1 MVTSATKHSAYG
13 LFGGSFDPVHRGH
26 ICLAEQVQQSL
37 GLQSMALLPAA
48 QQPLKGSA
56 NVSAEQRLAMLN
68 LAVAEASS
76 LSVDARELERSGPS
90 YTVDTLQEWRLEHDE
105 KACLCFCMGLDSL
118 MQLHRWHRWEQLF
131 ELANLIVLARPGCSL
146 AEGANTLPPQL
157 QAELNARQCFDIAPL
172 LAAPKGRWMLLEASL
187 MDISSTKIRQQLAA
201 GVPASQLSELPQSVA
216 NYIEEHS
223 LYCAN

>member
-1 MVTSATKHSAYG
+1 MAISATKLPAFG

-26 ICLAEQVQQSL
+26 ICLAEKVQQSL
-37 GLQSMALLPAA
+37 GLQGMALLPAA
-48 QQPLKGSA
+48 QQPLKGLA
-56 NVSAEQRLAMLN
+56 NVSARQRLAMLN
-68 LAVAEASS
+68 LALTPFPN
-76 LSVDARELERSGPS
+76 LSVDARELGRSGPS
-90 YTVDTLQEWRLEHDE
+90 YTVDTLQQWRLEHDE

-131 ELANLIVLARPGCSL
+131 ELANLIVLARPGWSW
-146 AEGANTLPPQL
+146 AEAASALPPKL
-157 QAELNARQCFDIAPL
+157 QAELKARRCEDVAPIL
-172 LAAPKGRWMLLEASL
+172 VTPKGKWILLEAPL